1 MIIGTAGHIDHG
13 KTSLV
18 KALTNVDTDRLKEEK
33 ARGIS
38 IDLGFAYMPVDGA
51 ETLGVVDVPGHEKF
65 IHTMLA
71 GSSGID
77 FVLLV
82 VAADDGVMLQTHE
95 HLAIIDLLGIEYG
108 VVALTKADLVQE
120 DRLTEVKTAIRNE
133 LAGTALCD
141 APIIAVSTVSGWG
154 IAALREEIVAAARQ
168 FTRRQATG
176 RFRLAVDRSFT
187 IHGAGTVVTGTVLS
201 GTVAVDDHVT
211 ISPSGLAARI
221 RSIHAQNRPSE
232 NGRAGD
238 RCALNLVGDGITKAA
253 VNRGDM
259 VLERSLHAPTS
270 RIDATL
276 RVLGSERKPIGH
288 WFPVRLHH
296 ASTEVGARIVLLA
309 DEPVAP
315 GTCTFIQL
323 VLDQPIAAAAGDRYV
338 VRDTSARRTIGG
350 GRFLDLRAPARK
362 RRTPERRAQLDAH
375 ALMDPE
381 RAIAALLAAPP
392 FHLDIT
398 AFARDK
404 GLATAHVRALTE
416 SLGAALLPLDA
427 SVLAMSSRQWRK
439 FRQDLLDRLETFHAD
454 NPDLLGIGIER
465 LRTQLEPRLPPPA
478 FRAALQNLAGAG
490 EIALEGAWVHLAG
503 HEVTMAPADERL
515 WNGIEPLLGG
525 AQRFRPPRVRDI
537 AELLAVPEPQVR
549 RLLKLASRMGKVH
562 EVAHDHFFLR
572 DTIAKMVAIIAE
584 ISSAAEKGWF
594 TAAQFRDRVENGRK
608 VAIQIL
614 DFFDRHSITVRHGD
628 LRRINWNRLDLFAKF
643 TDAAVS
649 ERVVSGGESSPVGRP
664 DFKSGR
670 GRETVFGGFDS
681 HSLPPS
687 SGRSSSGSTR

>member
-38 IDLGFAYMPVDGA
+38 IDLGFAYMPVEGA
-51 ETLGVVDVPGHEKF
+51 ETLGFVDVPGHEKF

-71 GSSGID
+71 GASGID
-77 FVLLV
+77 FALLV
-82 VAADDGVMLQTHE
+82 VAADDGVMPQTRE
-95 HLAIIDLLGIEYG
+95 HLAIIDLLGIERG

-120 DRLTEVKTAIRNE
+120 ERLLGIETAIRNE
-133 LAGTALCD
+133 LAGAALCD
-141 APIIAVSTVSGWG
+141 APIIAVSTVSGQG
-154 IAALREEIVAAARQ
+154 IAALRDEIIDAARK
-168 FTRRQATG
+168 FARRRATG

-187 IHGAGTVVTGTVLS
+187 IQGAGTVVTGTVLS
-201 GTVAVDDHVT
+201 GMISVDDHVT
-211 ISPSGLAARI
+211 VSPSGLPARI

-232 NGRAGD
+232 VGRAGD
-238 RCALNLVGDGITKAA
+238 RCALNLVGADITKAA
-253 VNRGDM
+253 INRGDV
-259 VLERSLHAPTS
+259 VLDASLHAPTS

-296 ASTEVGARIVLLA
+296 ASTEVGARIALLA

-315 GTCTFIQL
+315 GARARVQL
-323 VLDQPIAAAAGDRYV
+323 VLDQPIAAAVGDRYV
-338 VRDTSARRTIGG
+338 IRDTSARRTIGG

-375 ALMDPE
+375 ELIEPDQALE
-381 RAIAALLAAPP
+381 ALLAVPP
-392 FHLDIT
+392 FYLDVT
-398 AFARDK
+398 AFARD
-404 GLATAHVRALTE
+404 RALVTADVNTLAE
-416 SLGAALLPLDA
+416 LAGAVQLPCDA
-427 SVLAMSSRQWRK
+427 SVLAISFGQWKK
-439 FRQDLLDRLETFHAD
+439 FERDILDRLETFHAD

-465 LRTQLEPRLPPPA
+465 LRTQLALRLPVPA
-478 FRAALQNLAGAG
+478 FRAALHSLAGGG
-490 EIALEGAWVHLAG
+490 EIALDGAWVRLSG

-515 WNGIEPLLGG
+515 WNAIEPLLSGDE
-525 AQRFRPPRVRDI
+525 RFRPPRVRDI
-537 AELLAVPEPQVR
+537 AVLFAMPEPQVR
-549 RLLKLASRMGKVH
+549 RLLKVGSRIGKVH

-572 DTIAKMVAIIAE
+572 GTVAEMVAIIVE
-584 ISSAAEKGWF
+584 ISTASDEGWF
-594 TAAQFRDRVENGRK
+594 SAAQFRDRVENGRK

-614 DFFDRHSITVRHGD
+614 DFFDHHSITLRRGD
-628 LRRINWNRLDLFAKF
+628 LRRINRNRLDLFAD
-643 TDAAVS
+643 TTEGATGEDIV
-649 ERVVSGGESSPVGRP
+649 GGESSPVGRP

-687 SGRSSSGSTR
+687 PGHSGSSR